1 MPLPTDPT
9 PPGHSP
15 LDRLAY
21 AAWAFVLAGVAC
33 FAVLDACVPCAP
45 ADAEPAFAATGAS
58 P

>member
-1 MPLPTDPT
+1 MQLPSDP
-9 PPGHSP
+9 PPTGRTR
-15 LDRLAY
+15 LDQIVY

-45 ADAEPAFAATGAS
+45 AKAAFAATDAS